1 MYDDAVGIC
10 GRPELG
16 AFGLQDQQYMNYAH
30 HGWDQTKRLLDIAVA
45 ATLLVIMFPLLI
57 AIAVGIKLDS
67 KGSILFGQSRRG
79 LYGKPFKMYKFWA
92 MFAKEQ
98 DDHAIQQSCR
108 NEPRITR
115 FGSVLR
121 KYSLDELPQIF
132 NVLRGD
138 MSFVGPH
145 PHAFGTNINGHAF
158 PEICDLYLLRYT
170 VRPGITGWAQVNG
183 HRGVLTESHDLIWR
197 LDYDLFYIQNR
208 SLILDIRIFVMTV
221 LTVLRDRKH
230 LAGCVPTDVP
240 SHLSWSRPIR

>member
-1 MYDDAVGIC
+1 MSDEAVGIC
-10 GRPELG
+10 GRPEVG
-16 AFGLQDQQYMNYAH
+16 ALGLQDQRYMNYEH

-57 AIAVGIKLDS
+57 AIAIGIKLDS
-67 KGSILFGQSRRG
+67 EGSILFGQTRRG
-79 LYGKPFKMYKFWA
+79 LYGKPFKMYKFRT

-98 DDHAIQQSCR
+98 DDHAIQQSQR
-108 NEPRITR
+108 NDPRITR

-138 MSFVGPH
+138 MSFAGPR
-145 PHAFGTNINGHAF
+145 PHAFGTNINGHAL

-183 HRGVLTESHDLIWR
+183 HRGLLTESHDLIWR
-197 LDYDLFYIQNR
+197 LDYDLFYVRNR

-221 LTVLRDRKH
+221 LTVLRDRN
-230 LAGCVPTDVP
+230 AF
-240 SHLSWSRPIR
+240 